1 MKRLL
6 ACALLGGF
14 AINAQADLTDYLR
27 ETEDYKF
34 TFAVY
39 DIRPATMASADL
51 EKIILT
57 AVRTYAT
64 KAQVSHAIPPNPFP
78 MGAPKM
84 ELNKVARWGMELYDP
99 KCSGEI
105 FSITAMDTDMAQYG
119 EMTGSKVCLFPYQ
132 GGYRLNYY
140 GTFIQRSGSDSPN
153 LLGAALGR
161 LVTKAVG
168 LGDSSRFM
176 KDTLDKIETDLKAT
190 GADIKLVE
198 LFPAMEGKTV
208 VADPA
213 PKLEVSPPP
222 QAAVQGAVAPQM
234 AVAMPPQLAQL
245 QAMLAVSP
253 EYQQMLAQRRQMEA
267 AMRPAEPQ
275 PSINPALQARKD
287 LAAMGLNYHSQDD
300 FLDAIKRGDKLAVDL
315 FLKAD
320 AVDVNAQDASGQRP
334 LALAKR
340 ADVADMLKTY
350 GAK

>member
-1 MKRLL
+1 MKHLL

-34 TFAVY
+34 TFVVY
-39 DIRPATMASADL
+39 DIRPATLSSADL
-51 EKIILT
+51 EQIILT
-57 AVRTYAT
+57 AVRTYAS

-176 KDTLDKIETDLKAT
+176 KDTLDKIETGLKAT

-222 QAAVQGAVAPQM
+222 QAAPQM

-267 AMRPAEPQ
+267 SMRPAEPQ

-300 FLDAIKRGDKLAVDL
+300 FHDAIKRGDKLAVDL

>member
-6 ACALLGGF
+6 ACTLLCGF
-14 AINAQADLTDYLR
+14 ALNAQADLTDYLR

-39 DIRPATMASADL
+39 DIRPATLASANL
-51 EKIILT
+51 EKIILS

-64 KAQVSHAIPPNPFP
+64 QAKVSHAIPPHPLP
-78 MGAPKM
+78 AGAPKM
-84 ELNKVARWGMELYDP
+84 TLTKVARWGTELYDP
-99 KCSGEI
+99 TCNGEI
-105 FSITAMDTDMAQYG
+105 FSITAMDTDMAKYG
-119 EMTGSKVCLFPYQ
+119 EMTGSKVCFFPYQ
-132 GGYRLNYY
+132 DGYRLNYY
-140 GTFIQRSGSDSPN
+140 GTFIQRTGSDSPN

-161 LVTKAVG
+161 MFTKAVG

-190 GADIKLVE
+190 GADVNLVE
-198 LFPAMEGKTV
+198 LFPAMEGKIV
-208 VADPA
+208 MADPA
-213 PKLEVSPPP
+213 PKLEASPPP
-222 QAAVQGAVAPQM
+222 QATAQGSVAPQM
-234 AVAMPPQLAQL
+234 VAAIPPQLAQL

-267 AMRPAEPQ
+267 AMRPAESQ
-275 PSINPALQARKD
+275 PTINPALQARKD
-287 LAAMGLNYHSQDD
+287 LAAMGLNYHNQVD
-300 FLDAIKRGDKLAVDL
+300 FLDAIKRSDKLAVDL

-320 AVDVNAQDASGQRP
+320 SVDVNAPDAVGQRP

-340 ADVADMLKTY
+340 ADIADMLKTN